1 MALARLAFRVLLTL
15 LILLVLIGLLLPPSA
30 EVERSIVIDASPQEI
45 FPQLNDMRAFND
57 WSPWGGDADTRYA
70 FSGPAQGVG
79 SRMSWQSGSAQ
90 AGYGAQEI
98 IASEPPRRVEMRLEF
113 GDSGGGTATFLLEPQ
128 GGSTLLRWRFRT
140 VFGWDLFDRY
150 VGLML
155 DNLIGTSYEKGLR
168 ALKTRIEQPHAA
180 DTPG

>member
-30 EVERSIVIDASPQEI
+30 EVERSIVIDAPPERI
-45 FPQLNDMRAFND
+45 FPQLNDMRAFNA
-57 WSPWGGDADTRYA
+57 WSPWGGDADTEYE
-70 FSGPAQGVG
+70 FSGPEQGVG
-79 SRMSWQSGSAQ
+79 SRMTWQSGSAQ

-98 IASEPPRRVEMRLEF
+98 VASEPTQRVEMRLEF
-113 GDSGGGTATFLLEPQ
+113 GDKGGGTASFVLEPQ

-140 VFGWDLFDRY
+140 EFGWDLFNRY

-155 DNLIGTSYEKGLR
+155 DSLIGTSYEKGLK
-168 ALKTRIEQPHAA
+168 ALKTRIEQPQAGGP
-180 DTPG
+180 PG